1 METIKC
7 IETRRSV
14 RKFTE
19 QIVNKEILNKI
30 IETTKYAPS
39 WKNTQ
44 TARYIAICNNELKQK
59 ISNEC
64 VLGHQGNKNIIL
76 SAPVLIVQT
85 TVNYRSGYEYDGSFT
100 TSKGT
105 HWQSYDA
112 GISAQTFCLTAHEYG
127 LSTVIMGIF
136 DENKVADVLSLDDS
150 LSVSSLIALGYPADN
165 PVAPKRKDVTDILT
179 IIE

>member
-7 IETRRSV
+7 IETRRSI
-14 RKFTE
+14 RKFT
-19 QIVNKEILNKI
+19 QQTVTKEILNKI

-44 TARYIAICNNELKQK
+44 TARYIAIFDNKLKQK
-59 ISNEC
+59 ISDEC
-64 VLGHQGNKNIIL
+64 VLEHQGNKNIIL

-85 TVNYRSGYEYDGSFT
+85 TINFRSGYERDSSFT

-112 GISAQTFCLTAHEYG
+112 GISGQTFCLTANEYG
-127 LSTVIMGIF
+127 LGTVIMGIF
-136 DENKVADVLSLDDS
+136 DENKVADVLSLNDNV
-150 LSVSSLIALGYPADN
+150 SVSSLIALGYPADN
-165 PVAPKRKDVTDILT
+165 PVAPKRKDVSDILT